1 MLTGYE
7 FDLSGGRLP
16 LDFANTVSRSSGEH
30 LTSYAELVSF
40 GRQAGRLDEPTAGR
54 LLESADR
61 ERESAT
67 AVLARALALR
77 RAIFRLFV
85 AAVRGEAP
93 PAEAV
98 EGLNRELGLALAR
111 ARVAPAGDGFVWSW
125 REGAEL
131 DRPLWPIARDAAEL
145 LTDREAL
152 ARVRL
157 CAADD
162 CDWLFLDL
170 TRNRSRQWCDMKICG
185 NRAKVRAYY
194 RRKREIQEADEYPGG
209 KTASARGRGAGGMIN
224 SR

>member
-7 FDLSGGRLP
+7 FDLSAGRVP
-16 LDFANTVSRSSGEH
+16 LDFANTLSRSSGEH

-40 GRQAGRLDEPTAGR
+40 ARQAGQLDEPTAGR
-54 LLESADR
+54 LLGAANREPESA
-61 ERESAT
+61 A

-77 RAIFRLFV
+77 RAIFRLLV
-85 AAVRGEAP
+85 AGVRGEAP

-98 EGLNRELGLALAR
+98 EGLNRELGPALAR
-111 ARVAPAGDGFVWSW
+111 ARVAPAGDGFVWCW

-170 TRNRSRQWCDMKICG
+170 TRNRSRQWCDMQICG

-194 RRKREIQEADEYPGG
+194 QRKRSAAPTPGHPDAE
-209 KTASARGRGAGGMIN
+209 TVRRGEGAAGVG
-224 SR
+224 